1 MKTPVTRP
9 AEQTDYLHDDEIA
22 LEPTRVADSETAS
35 GAAGSSSGPTQTTM
49 ATSFVSDTELLLR
62 QRLLIVA
69 LIWAALTGV
78 RYLFA
83 LFDPFTG
90 EGLASG
96 SLLAR
101 TLFSLAIAAL
111 LAERRPLQLRELRL
125 IEYLYFGL
133 LTISILVSQYLVSSE
148 LIMRGDAISLVSFDK
163 NGVIRILILMLLYG
177 TMIPNDAKRAT
188 RVILSMALCPV
199 LVLACLRVAYFGSA
213 TVFVDQ
219 KQISQIA
226 ISNGL
231 FSVLGAGVAISA
243 AYVMNALRK
252 DLHKAKRLGQYEL
265 NEKIGEGGMGAVYLA
280 EHRLLKRPCA
290 LKLINPELQSNPVTR
305 ARFEREVQ
313 SAATLSHPNTI
324 EIFDYG
330 HTDDGTFYYVMEYLP
345 GLSLADLVGKFG
357 PLPAGRAVYIMR
369 QVCKSLAEA
378 HRLGMVHRDLKPA
391 NVFIAILGGE
401 CDVAKVLDFGLV
413 KTTTSP
419 ESPQLTADFTVS
431 GTPSFMAPEQA
442 QGMRDIDGRADI
454 YALGAILY
462 FLLTGKP
469 PFEKETPVALM
480 IAQASEQVRPMSEL
494 GFEVPADLEAI
505 VLKCLAKSPADRFDD
520 ARDLATALGSC
531 QCASEWNDSRA
542 EEWWM
547 EQADRQNSVAMA
559 ASASV

>member
-1 MKTPVTRP
+1 MKLPETRP
-9 AEQTDYLHDDEIA
+9 AEQTAFLLDDEIV
-22 LEPTRVADSETAS
+22 LEPTRVADSETAPPTGHS
-35 GAAGSSSGPTQTTM
+35 GSGPTQTTL
-49 ATSFVSDTELLLR
+49 AASFVSDTELLLR
-62 QRLLIVA
+62 QRLLVVA

-78 RYLFA
+78 RYVFA
-83 LFDPFTG
+83 LFDPNTG

-96 SLLAR
+96 TLLAR

-111 LAERRPLQLRELRL
+111 LAERRPFQLKQLRA

-133 LTISILVSQYLVSSE
+133 LTISILVSQYLVSNE
-148 LIMRGDAISLVSFDK
+148 LIARGDVVSVISFDK
-163 NGVIRILILMLLYG
+163 NGVIRILLLMLLYG

-199 LVLACLRVAYFGSA
+199 LVLASLRVAYFGSA
-213 TVFVDQ
+213 TVFADP

-231 FSVLGAGVAISA
+231 FCVLGAGVAIAA

-252 DLHKAKRLGQYEL
+252 DLHKATRLGQYEL

-290 LKLINPELQSNPVTR
+290 LKLINPELQSNPVTL

-345 GLSLADLVGKFG
+345 GLSLADLVRKFG

-378 HRLGMVHRDLKPA
+378 HRQGMVHRDLKPP
-391 NVFIAILGGE
+391 NIFIAILGGE

-442 QGMRDIDGRADI
+442 QGIRDIDGRADI

-462 FLLTGKP
+462 FLLTGRP

-480 IAQASEQVRPMSEL
+480 IAHASEQVRPMSEL
-494 GFEVPADLEAI
+494 GVEVPADLEAI

-531 QCASEWNDSRA
+531 QCAGEWSDSRA
-542 EEWWM
+542 EEWWI
-547 EQADRQNSVAMA
+547 EQADRQNSAAMA
-559 ASASV
+559 ASASL

>member
-1 MKTPVTRP
+1 
-9 AEQTDYLHDDEIA
+9 
-22 LEPTRVADSETAS
+22 
-35 GAAGSSSGPTQTTM
+35 M
-49 ATSFVSDTELLLR
+49 ATSFVGDTEVLLR
-62 QRLLIVA
+62 QRLLVVA
-69 LIWAALTGV
+69 LIWAVLTGV
-78 RYLFA
+78 RYVFA
-83 LFDPFTG
+83 LLDPNTG

-96 SLLAR
+96 TLLGR

-111 LAERRPLQLRELRL
+111 LAERRPLQLRYLRA

-148 LIMRGDAISLVSFDK
+148 LISRGDLISVISFDK
-163 NGVIRILILMLLYG
+163 NGVIRILLLMILYG

-199 LVLACLRVAYFGSA
+199 LVLASLRVAYFGSA
-213 TVFVDQ
+213 TVFADQ

-231 FSVLGAGVAISA
+231 FCVLGAGVAISA

-330 HTDDGTFYYVMEYLP
+330 HTDDGIFYYVMEYLP
-345 GLSLADLVGKFG
+345 GLSLADLVCKFG

-378 HRLGMVHRDLKPA
+378 HRLGMVHRDLKPP
-391 NVFIAILGGE
+391 NIFIAILGGE

-431 GTPSFMAPEQA
+431 GTPSFMSPEQA
-442 QGMRDIDGRADI
+442 QGVRDIDGRADI

-462 FLLTGKP
+462 FLLTGRP

-480 IAQASEQVRPMSEL
+480 IAHASEQVRPMSEL
-494 GFEVPADLEAI
+494 GVEVPAELEAI
-505 VLKCLAKSPADRFDD
+505 VLKCLAKSPGDRFED

-531 QCASEWNDSRA
+531 QCAAEWNDSRA
-542 EEWWM
+542 EEWWIK
-547 EQADRQNSVAMA
+547 QADRQDSVAIA
-559 ASASV
+559 ASASL

>member
-1 MKTPVTRP
+1 
-9 AEQTDYLHDDEIA
+9 
-22 LEPTRVADSETAS
+22 
-35 GAAGSSSGPTQTTM
+35 
-49 ATSFVSDTELLLR
+49 
-62 QRLLIVA
+62 VA

-148 LIMRGDAISLVSFDK
+148 LIARGDVISVISFDK
-163 NGVIRILILMLLYG
+163 NGVIRILLLMLLYG

-199 LVLACLRVAYFGSA
+199 LVLASLRVAYFGST
-213 TVFVDQ
+213 TVFADP

-231 FSVLGAGVAISA
+231 FCVLGAGVAITA
-243 AYVMNALRK
+243 AYVMNELRK

-290 LKLINPELQSNPVTR
+290 LKLINPELQNNPVTL

-345 GLSLADLVGKFG
+345 GLSLADLVRKFG

-378 HRLGMVHRDLKPA
+378 HRQGMVHRDLKPP
-391 NVFIAILGGE
+391 NIFIAILGGE

-442 QGMRDIDGRADI
+442 QGIRDIDGRADI

-462 FLLTGKP
+462 FVLTGKP

-480 IAQASEQVRPMSEL
+480 IAHASEQVRSMSEL
-494 GFEVPADLEAI
+494 GVEVPADLEAI
-505 VLKCLAKSPADRFDD
+505 VLKCLAKSPADRFED
-520 ARDLATALGSC
+520 ARDLATALDSC
-531 QCASEWNDSRA
+531 QCAAEWNDSRA

-547 EQADRQNSVAMA
+547 EQADRQTSVAMA
-559 ASASV
+559 ANASL

>member
-1 MKTPVTRP
+1 
-9 AEQTDYLHDDEIA
+9 
-22 LEPTRVADSETAS
+22 
-35 GAAGSSSGPTQTTM
+35 M

-62 QRLLIVA
+62 QRLLVVA

-78 RYLFA
+78 RYVFA
-83 LFDPFTG
+83 LFDPNTG

-96 SLLAR
+96 TLLAR

-111 LAERRPLQLRELRL
+111 LAERRPFQLRRLRV

-148 LIMRGDAISLVSFDK
+148 LIARGDVISVISFDK
-163 NGVIRILILMLLYG
+163 NGVIRILLLMLLYG

-199 LVLACLRVAYFGSA
+199 LVLASLRVAYFGST
-213 TVFVDQ
+213 TVFADP

-231 FSVLGAGVAISA
+231 FCVLGAGVAIAA

-290 LKLINPELQSNPVTR
+290 LKLINPELQNNPVTL

-345 GLSLADLVGKFG
+345 GLSLADLVRKFG

-378 HRLGMVHRDLKPA
+378 HRQGMVHRDLKPP
-391 NVFIAILGGE
+391 NIFIAILGGE

-442 QGMRDIDGRADI
+442 QGIRDIDGRADI

-462 FLLTGKP
+462 FLLTGRP

-480 IAQASEQVRPMSEL
+480 IAHASEQVRPMSEL
-494 GFEVPADLEAI
+494 GVEVPADLEAI
-505 VLKCLAKSPADRFDD
+505 VLRCLAKSPADRFDD

-531 QCASEWNDSRA
+531 QCAAEWTDSRA
-542 EEWWM
+542 EEWWI
-547 EQADRQNSVAMA
+547 EQADRQNSAAMA
-559 ASASV
+559 ASESL